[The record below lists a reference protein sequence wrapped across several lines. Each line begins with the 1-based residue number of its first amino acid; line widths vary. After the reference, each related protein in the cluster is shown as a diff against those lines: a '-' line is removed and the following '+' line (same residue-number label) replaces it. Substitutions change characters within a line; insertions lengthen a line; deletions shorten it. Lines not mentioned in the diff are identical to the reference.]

1 MVFTL
6 WNLCFFVS
14 IFYFI
19 DVDTF
24 VFSIYYKNEKRSIK
38 EVSLRL
44 KQKTWLRL
52 FVASKQNQTK
62 VS

>member
-44 KQKTWLRL
+44 KQKT
-52 FVASKQNQTK
+52 
-62 VS
+62 